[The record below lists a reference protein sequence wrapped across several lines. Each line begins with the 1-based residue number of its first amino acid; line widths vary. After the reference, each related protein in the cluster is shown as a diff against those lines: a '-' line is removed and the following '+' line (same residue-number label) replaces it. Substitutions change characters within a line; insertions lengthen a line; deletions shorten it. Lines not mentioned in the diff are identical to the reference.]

1 MPTGR
6 TDDRVDRQLD
16 ETLEETF
23 PASDA
28 PANTIETG
36 IRVGPAVVPEVKD
49 DRTASRFEL
58 EVDGQI
64 AFLRYERTATALR
77 LIHTEVPEALRGR
90 RLGDALARAG
100 IEAARREGLALVV
113 ICPFVR
119 TYLRRHPEIAVPAS
133 SQ

>member
-1 MPTGR
+1 VR
-6 TDDRVDRQLD
+6 TDRNNHTDEQLD

-36 IRVGPAVVPEVKD
+36 IRVGPPAPPEVKD
-49 DRTASRFEL
+49 NRTTSRFEL
-58 EVDGQI
+58 EVDGQT
-64 AFLRYERTATALR
+64 AFLRYERTPTALR

-90 RLGDALARAG
+90 RLGDALAKAG
-100 IEAARREGLALVV
+100 IETARREGLALVV

-119 TYLRRHPEIAVPAS
+119 AYLHRHPEVTAQSPAG
-133 SQ
+133 

>member
-1 MPTGR
+1 VTPTGR
-6 TDDRVDRQLD
+6 SDDHVDRLLD
-16 ETLEETF
+16 ETIEETF

-36 IRVGPAVVPEVKD
+36 IRVGPAAQPEVKD
-49 DRTASRFEL
+49 NRTASRFEL

-64 AFLRYERTATALR
+64 AFLRYDRTSTTLK

-90 RLGDALARAG
+90 RLGDMLAKAG
-100 IEAARREGLALVV
+100 IETARREGLALVV

-119 TYLRRHPEIAVPAS
+119 TYLHRHPEITV
-133 SQ
+133 

>member
-1 MPTGR
+1 VR
-6 TDDRVDRQLD
+6 TDRNDHTDEQLD

-36 IRVGPAVVPEVKD
+36 IRVGPAETPEVTD
-49 DRTASRFEL
+49 NRTASRFEL

-64 AFLRYERTATALR
+64 AFLRYERTPATLR

-90 RLGDALARAG
+90 RFGDMLAKTG
-100 IEAARREGLALVV
+100 IEAARHEGLSVVV

-119 TYLRRHPEIAVPAS
+119 TYLSRHPEVRVATGS
-133 SQ
+133 R